1 MNWPG
6 AWNTW
11 RGWRWAGPWCLFIDR
26 EGDSVGPYRQWTGQ
40 NFLVRA
46 KGGQRVQWEGAGCAL
61 SWVALQLR
69 QRRDLVFCREGQFHG
84 RKARQYV
91 AETAVVLSRPTRQK
105 RRGKK
110 PRAVA
115 GVPVP
120 LRRIVSEVR
129 ALNGRVLAV
138 WWWLS
143 NVEAQIDAG
152 QLALWYYWRW
162 RIESFFKLLKGA
174 GQQIEQWQQQSA
186 VAVAKRLLV
195 VSLACVL
202 VWPLAGSEQPAA
214 AELRGVLVRL
224 SGRQMKRARPWTAP
238 ALLEGVWI
246 LLALLDLLEHY
257 DLSKLQ
263 PLAKTFFQ
271 PDPEK

>member
-6 AWNTW
+6 AGNTW

-26 EGDSVGPYRQWTGQ
+26 EGDSVGRYRQWTGQ

-186 VAVAKRLLV
+186 VAVAKRLLCRYQWLKPGV
-195 VSLACVL
+195 NETTPNTFVSKCGSALQKLGCA
-202 VWPLAGSEQPAA
+202 PLPIVASLLF
-214 AELRGVLVRL
+214 LRGLLFVSAHRTASNIATMFAGGTSAMRL
-224 SGRQMKRARPWTAP
+224 WTC
-238 ALLEGVWI
+238 WN
-246 LLALLDLLEHY
+246 
-257 DLSKLQ
+257 
-263 PLAKTFFQ
+263 T
-271 PDPEK
+271 

>member
-143 NVEAQIDAG
+143 NAEAQIDAG

-202 VWPLAGSEQPAA
+202 VWQLAGSEQPAA